1 LINFIKVSFP
11 IETDIFI
18 DDILSQIALFANN
31 QLNDVSERNFLN
43 VKFNED
49 VKILDFLNMPKI
61 QTIYTFEEF
70 LLNEFLIN
78 FSVEMKKGI
87 SISVTNSSIKNQ
99 IMKVIKISNLS

>member
-1 LINFIKVSFP
+1 MINFIKVSLP

-87 SISVTNSSIKNQ
+87 SISVTNSSIKTQ
-99 IMKVIKISNLS
+99 SVKVIKLILLS

>member
-1 LINFIKVSFP
+1 MINFIKVSFP

-18 DDILSQIALFANN
+18 DDILSQIALFINN
-31 QLNDVSERNFLN
+31 QINDVSERNFVN

-49 VKILDFLNMPKI
+49 VKILDFLNVPKI
-61 QTIYTFEEF
+61 QTIYTLEEF

-87 SISVTNSSIKNQ
+87 SISVTNSSIKTQ
-99 IMKVIKISNLS
+99 SVKVS